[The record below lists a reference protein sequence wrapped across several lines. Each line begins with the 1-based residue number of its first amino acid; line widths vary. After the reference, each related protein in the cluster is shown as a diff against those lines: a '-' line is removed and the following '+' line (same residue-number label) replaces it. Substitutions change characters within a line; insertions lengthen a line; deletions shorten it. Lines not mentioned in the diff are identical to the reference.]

1 MDDQYVIIDGIKW
14 HVQYSSE
21 EYTKPLCPKHHL
33 SLSLILNNPHACWL
47 KCQECEKNY
56 TLPRE
61 FNVQKHYIIDKL
73 NSKEFKKMKFIN
85 LDDEAIPI
93 AEDKADSKDN
103 MYFVR
108 AILTES
114 KVGKRLVVYAGEKGK
129 KDKTQIFVEPEI
141 RRLAFDQSNIH
152 PADVFIALEG
162 TFEDGTK
169 SSITK
174 SSKDKNTK

>member
-1 MDDQYVIIDGIKW
+1 MDEQYITLDGIKW
-14 HVQYSSE
+14 HVQYLSA

-33 SLSLILNNPHACWL
+33 TLSLVLNNPHACWL
-47 KCQECEKNY
+47 KCQECNENY

-61 FNVQKHYIIDKL
+61 YNIQKSYIIDKL
-73 NSKEFKKMKFIN
+73 NSKEFKKMKFLN

-93 AEDKADSKDN
+93 AEDRADSKDDK
-103 MYFVR
+103 YFVR

-114 KVGKRLVVYAGEKGK
+114 KVGQRLVVYAGEKGK

-141 RRLAFDQSNIH
+141 RRLAFDQKDLH
-152 PADVFIALEG
+152 PSDVFLSLEG

-169 SSITK
+169 STITK
-174 SSKDKNTK
+174 SNKKKD